1 MNRSVCRYGG
11 CDYPQGQCDGAC
23 MRDWLRQEGREP
35 DARRV
40 HDSLTAAA
48 ICLAGMVAIAV
59 AGVLAAL
66 LAHLV
71 G

>member
-1 MNRSVCRYGG
+1 MSRPLCRHGG

-23 MRDWLRQEGREP
+23 IRDWLHRDGQEP

-40 HDSLTAAA
+40 HDSLVAAA
-48 ICLAGMVAIAV
+48 ICFAGMVAIAV
-59 AGVLAAL
+59 AGVLAAM

-71 G
+71 A